1 MYTNSLSLHSH
12 ELNNY
17 FEGDLM
23 NSASQRTTHNTL
35 SDQSGHLTMNQKTM
49 TSLIDKLVE
58 EVRTHPYKDEVV
70 QLMNEQITD
79 FCKDKH
85 VSEDTVW

>member
-1 MYTNSLSLHSH
+1 
-12 ELNNY
+12 
-17 FEGDLM
+17 
-23 NSASQRTTHNTL
+23 
-35 SDQSGHLTMNQKTM
+35 M

-79 FCKDKH
+79 FCKDKY

>member
-1 MYTNSLSLHSH
+1 
-12 ELNNY
+12 
-17 FEGDLM
+17 
-23 NSASQRTTHNTL
+23 
-35 SDQSGHLTMNQKTM
+35 M